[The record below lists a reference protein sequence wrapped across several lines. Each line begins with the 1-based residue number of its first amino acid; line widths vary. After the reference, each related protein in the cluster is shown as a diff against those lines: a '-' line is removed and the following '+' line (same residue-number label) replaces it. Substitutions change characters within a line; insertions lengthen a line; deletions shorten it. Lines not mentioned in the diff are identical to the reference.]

1 MKKKLA
7 KEDWVVKSEAETQL
21 ILRLEFQNEE
31 LINFKDCSRKNRRQR
46 LSRKRCQ
53 N

>member
-7 KEDWVVKSEAETQL
+7 KENQVVKSELETQP
-21 ILRLEFQNEE
+21 ILQLEFQNEE
-31 LINFKDCSRKNRRQR
+31 LINFKYCSRKNRRKR